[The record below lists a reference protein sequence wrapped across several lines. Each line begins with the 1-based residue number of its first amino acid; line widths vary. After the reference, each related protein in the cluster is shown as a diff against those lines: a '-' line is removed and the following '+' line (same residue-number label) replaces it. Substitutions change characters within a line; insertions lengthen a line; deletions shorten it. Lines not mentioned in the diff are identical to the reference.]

1 MSVMKASELVRRHID
16 IAKNYQTVYMWGCFG
31 MPVTESI
38 IREKAAQY
46 PSWYTAAKQSELRKQ
61 SVFADYFLGSV
72 HAITEDG
79 QLVVA
84 SGSGSQ
90 LPAYIYTSDHII
102 WVAGTHKIVPTL
114 DAGFQRV
121 AEHSYPMED
130 QRQKSLGNS
139 GSTIGKILV
148 FEKEINPARQLTL
161 VLVNEVLGF

>member
-1 MSVMKASELVRRHID
+1 
-16 IAKNYQTVYMWGCFG
+16 
-31 MPVTESI
+31 
-38 IREKAAQY
+38 
-46 PSWYTAAKQSELRKQ
+46 
-61 SVFADYFLGSV
+61 VFADYFLGSV
-72 HAITEDG
+72 LAITEDG

-121 AEHSYPMED
+121 HEHSYPLED
-130 QRQKSLGNS
+130 QRQKSLGNP

-148 FEKEINPARQLTL
+148 FEREINPARQLTL